1 MAEILIKT
9 GPKEQDLEIPKQ
21 LPSKEQDFEIPK
33 QLPSIAFT
41 DSLIDL

>member
-1 MAEILIKT
+1 MTEILVKT
-9 GPKEQDLEIPKQ
+9 GP
-21 LPSKEQDFEIPK
+21 KEQDFEIPK